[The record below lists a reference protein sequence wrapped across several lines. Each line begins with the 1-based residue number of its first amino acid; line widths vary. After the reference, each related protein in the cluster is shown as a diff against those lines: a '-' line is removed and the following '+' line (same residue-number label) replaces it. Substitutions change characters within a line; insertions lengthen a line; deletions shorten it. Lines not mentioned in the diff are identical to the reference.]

1 MCVELDII
9 NGKCHSPFIHCNY
22 LMTENLELDG
32 QTEEIRAVWKLSF
45 LVPSLHQRAHCTT
58 LYNLDGD
65 RSESQQRHHVKALD
79 LCLSLIFFHQRNEK
93 SEFKSAG
100 AHDMKCAGGGGE
112 GLQAKEGDRGI
123 KPRRN

>member
-1 MCVELDII
+1 MSLLFIRI
-9 NGKCHSPFIHCNY
+9 FIHCNY
-22 LMTENLELDG
+22 LLTENLELDG

-45 LVPSLHQRAHCTT
+45 LVPSLHQRAHCPT

-100 AHDMKCAGGGGE
+100 AHDMKCAGGWE

>member
-1 MCVELDII
+1 
-9 NGKCHSPFIHCNY
+9 
-22 LMTENLELDG
+22 MTENLELDG

-65 RSESQQRHHVKALD
+65 RSERQQRHHVKALD
-79 LCLSLIFFHQRNEK
+79 QRNEK
-93 SEFKSAG
+93 SDFKSAG

-112 GLQAKEGDRGI
+112 GGLEAKEGDRDM
-123 KPRRN
+123 KLRRKRALSGKGC